1 MLDEIKAF
9 VKGVIN
15 RMFPAKNVEQALK
28 IETCISSMM
37 QTRIELWQRMYS
49 GMAPWCKGYVKS
61 LRKEQGICTE
71 FANICLDEM
80 ESNISVE
87 ELDQIY
93 KMATRD
99 LNENLQSGLALGAL
113 IIKPLGGDKVEYVTA
128 DRFVPIAYDER
139 ERLIDVVFVENQK
152 RGEDYYHRLER
163 HSLRDNILTIT
174 TGAFSYDTILKRI
187 IKDMTRSG
195 LRTVEYASG
204 RTYRVDSACRT
215 ALMTGFRQIVGRMN
229 EQVAAELDTDTY
241 EVTYHIGARPEHQ
254 AWQGKVYS
262 YKDLE
267 SVCGLGT
274 VTGLCGANC
283 YHWYDVFIQGVSV
296 RNYTDEELQ
305 EMIDEENE
313 KTSYDGKEY
322 TTYEALQRQRKLEL
336 TMRVYRQD
344 IKLMKE
350 GGVSEL
356 EIMGAKARYKK
367 TMDEYVKF
375 SKVMKLPEQRD
386 RIYMDGLGRISTKVG
401 KKILSS
407 MKISI
412 PKEVAEKAGLDKSV
426 EKKINQAIKKL
437 DKEYTIYLDSIEG
450 GKLGRGDLF
459 VSGAYL
465 DKDGMLKH
473 GLVFNYN
480 IDYNKFESRIK
491 MLYSTGYMAGK
502 SYEDYIAHE
511 MAHIIPFQN
520 CVTKKD
526 YDKLTDEIYKSFV
539 KGISKYADKE
549 HDGRESLA
557 EAFVRYRN
565 GEKIPDESR
574 KLIEKY
580 ILPWRRK

>member
-1 MLDEIKAF
+1 M
-9 VKGVIN
+9 
-15 RMFPAKNVEQALK
+15 
-28 IETCISSMM
+28 
-37 QTRIELWQRMYS
+37 
-49 GMAPWCKGYVKS
+49 
-61 LRKEQGICTE
+61 
-71 FANICLDEM
+71 
-80 ESNISVE
+80 
-87 ELDQIY
+87 
-93 KMATRD
+93 
-99 LNENLQSGLALGAL
+99 
-113 IIKPLGGDKVEYVTA
+113 
-128 DRFVPIAYDER
+128 
-139 ERLIDVVFVENQK
+139 
-152 RGEDYYHRLER
+152 
-163 HSLRDNILTIT
+163 
-174 TGAFSYDTILKRI
+174 
-187 IKDMTRSG
+187 
-195 LRTVEYASG
+195 
-204 RTYRVDSACRT
+204 
-215 ALMTGFRQIVGRMN
+215 
-229 EQVAAELDTDTY
+229 
-241 EVTYHIGARPEHQ
+241 
-254 AWQGKVYS
+254 
-262 YKDLE
+262 
-267 SVCGLGT
+267 
-274 VTGLCGANC
+274 
-283 YHWYDVFIQGVSV
+283 
-296 RNYTDEELQ
+296 
-305 EMIDEENE
+305 
-313 KTSYDGKEY
+313 
-322 TTYEALQRQRKLEL
+322 
-336 TMRVYRQD
+336 
-344 IKLMKE
+344 
-350 GGVSEL
+350 
-356 EIMGAKARYKK
+356 
-367 TMDEYVKF
+367 KF

-459 VSGAYL
+459 VSGAYM

-526 YDKLTDEIYKSFV
+526 YDELTDEIYKSFV

-549 HDGRESLA
+549 RDGRESLA